1 LSGSDARRILAFLGQ
16 RTRQHDHNVRRSSGR
31 ERSGEIAEV
40 RVDDRQA
47 CRRAR
52 SQRGHGILHPLQRR
66 DGVERDDVRASAA
79 TANGAAFRGIT
90 IALD

>member
-1 LSGSDARRILAFLGQ
+1 MELEQ
-16 RTRQHDHNVRRSSGR
+16 VQPPGR
-31 ERSGEIAEV
+31 LVEGGAERSEPLPDVVQVGPGGV
-40 RVDDRQA
+40 GGP
-47 CRRAR
+47 RRG
-52 SQRGHGILHPLQRR
+52 QGILHPLQRR